1 MEFLITFTILVLV
14 PFTFSQNTIDTTGT
28 LAGNLIKPIKNNGN
42 TIKPVKNN
50 VNNVYNVYVEQ
61 HHHFH
66 TDEEKEEDQNEVERH
81 AMAGQVQTGCMNGK
95 EPRVSKILN
104 ILRTSHINNPLALA
118 LAHKFLN

>member
-81 AMAGQVQTGCMNGK
+81 AMAGQVGTGCMNVA
-95 EPRVSKILN
+95 EVESSNKIHE
-104 ILRTSHINNPLALA
+104 TWGPLYSGALQDF
-118 LAHKFLN
+118 FL

>member
-1 MEFLITFTILVLV
+1 MRLFTVRFTQLLNLRGKNFQMEFHITLTILVLV
-14 PFTFSQNTIDTTGT
+14 PFTLSQNTIDADAT
-28 LAGNLIKPIKNNGN
+28 LAGNFIKPIKNNGN

-81 AMAGQVQTGCMNGK
+81 AMAGQVGTGCMNVAEAEK
-95 EPRVSKILN
+95 Q
-104 ILRTSHINNPLALA
+104 
-118 LAHKFLN
+118 